1 MNTVFENVIQMSF
14 NSGFI
19 ILALCFLRLVL
30 RGTPRWLVC
39 GLWFLAAIRLI
50 VPFTI
55 ESEHGLLP
63 SADHITQMVAV
74 DKEVEYNYSSDF
86 LLWQG
91 SGTLEP
97 GKTHTED
104 AIGTAENEESDAV
117 DQYGDVK
124 ATQQA
129 KTSTINNLRVLF
141 PYIWLIGVAAVFAYG
156 MVGYIVLY
164 RRSAPFIPAEG
175 RIRESEF
182 IFSPFI
188 LGFLRPKIYLPKGL
202 HEPIRSHVLAHE
214 KAHLQRCDHL
224 IKPIGFIIL
233 AIHWFNPLVWLAY
246 ILLSRDIEMA
256 CDERVISRMTKDQR
270 SSYAESL
277 LNYSTG
283 NARVTR
289 RLLNA
294 CPLAFGEVSMKKR
307 IKAVVDFKRPATW
320 AIALSLISAVLIGA
334 LFFTNDIAVSNA
346 DEEPA
351 SLENVKE
358 WNPELST
365 DDFTDEN
372 GVVRW
377 PAELLPAGV
386 PDPTHMIEEI
396 NLVEKM
402 GDEVHIIFTSK
413 TIVENMAND
422 RNFEPAHCLF
432 SIELATSEEFVALS
446 KMYDYYGY
454 VNKDGYLIELHN
466 FSNSVLSAEDDSYEY
481 YESLDEGYKHPY
493 LYLKQYADKYVTR
506 GEQRYYNGFEV
517 GDAITIGS
525 TTELILT
532 KRDDIPDS
540 VFYEYPEEDTSLGL
554 ETIEFTEWPTELLPA
569 GFPNPSNYDGIELIS
584 IRQDDTG
591 IILQIGGGYHD
602 TLDYGR
608 EVKKSG
614 MMQIEGRLGNGS
626 KYFMANENGDYV
638 YVTEGWLDDYYS
650 GRVDRI
656 LFNAYTVDTFKI
668 CPFNDKVIID

>member
-19 ILALCFLRLVL
+19 ILALCLLRLVL

-124 ATQQA
+124 ATQQS

-141 PYIWLIGVAAVFAYG
+141 PYIWLIGVAAVLAYG
-156 MVGYIVLY
+156 MVGYILLY

-202 HEPIRSHVLAHE
+202 HEPIRSHVVAHE

-256 CDERVISRMTKDQR
+256 CDERVISRMTKDER

-307 IKAVVDFKRPATW
+307 IKAVINFKRPAAW

-334 LFFTNDIAVSNA
+334 LFFTNDVAVSNA
-346 DEEPA
+346 DEETVNV
-351 SLENVKE
+351 EKVKE
-358 WNPELST
+358 WIPELT
-365 DDFTDEN
+365 TADFTDEN
-372 GVVRW
+372 GIVRW

-386 PDPTHMIEEI
+386 PDPTDYIEKV

-402 GDEVHIIFTSK
+402 GDEVHIVFTGK
-413 TIVENMAND
+413 I
-422 RNFEPAHCLF
+422 LY
-432 SIELATSEEFVALS
+432 SEASEDGGPFTTFLNEMYETEFVH
-446 KMYDYYGY
+446 YG
-454 VNKDGYLIELHN
+454 
-466 FSNSVLSAEDDSYEY
+466 DSIKG
-481 YESLDEGYKHPY
+481 LFGFAFKEGYFLQADHY
-493 LYLKQYADKYVTR
+493 TNHWLSEYEESYTTVEDYEFLKQCADEFLIR
-506 GEQRYYNGFEV
+506 GEKDEYGVDAQCV
-517 GDAITIGS
+517 GVAVQ
-525 TTELILT
+525 LT
-532 KRDDIPDS
+532 LTVRDDIPNA
-540 VFYEYPEEDTSLGL
+540 VFYNYPEADLSLGL
-554 ETIEFTEWPTELLPA
+554 ESIEFTEWPAELLPA
-569 GFPNPSNYDGIELIS
+569 GFPNAFEQEGLSTKVT
-584 IRQDDTG
+584 QDETG
-591 IILQIGGGYHD
+591 ITIEVTGLRSIADEYDQAVTRSTGALFL
-602 TLDYGR
+602 TR
-608 EVKKSG
+608 ELR
-614 MMQIEGRLGNGS
+614 I
-626 KYFMANENGDYV
+626 YENGDYM
-638 YVTEGWLDDYYS
+638 YVVDGWTYDETSRCEYDPVTVNTYKFRSFNENVITE
-650 GRVDRI
+650 
-656 LFNAYTVDTFKI
+656 
-668 CPFNDKVIID
+668 